1 MSNKIPTRM
10 SIVRVYAVAEGGKSC
25 GKSGYPSTWFVWQ
38 IHQGGRAL
46 ERKDGRPRQW
56 QSREAADKARQKL
69 RG

>member
-1 MSNKIPTRM
+1 MSNKVPTRM
-10 SIVRVYAVAEGGKSC
+10 SIVRARKSC
-25 GKSGYPSTWFVWQ
+25 GKSGYPSTWFVWE